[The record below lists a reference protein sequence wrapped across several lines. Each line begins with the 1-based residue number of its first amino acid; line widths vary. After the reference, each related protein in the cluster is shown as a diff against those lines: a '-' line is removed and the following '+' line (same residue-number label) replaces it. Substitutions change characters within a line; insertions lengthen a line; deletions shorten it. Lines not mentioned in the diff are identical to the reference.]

1 MDNCRNK
8 EYVAL
13 LLEEN
18 LENLTISGVDFLSEE
33 AVKKVQEML
42 EKENSDLQKNLK
54 IDKKNL

>member
-1 MDNCRNK
+1 MENCKNK

-18 LENLTISGVDFLSEE
+18 LENLTISGIDFLSEE

-42 EKENSDLQKNLK
+42 EKENLDLQKNPK
-54 IDKKNL
+54 IDIKNL